1 MNYIDLKKSFIYLNP
16 NEENTW
22 RTNIKSILED
32 HSSNTKYFLTKEC
45 RAELIG
51 KYPFDHTAKSELCVV
66 LNDKKFRVN
75 IRDMPIN
82 KKKDFHSH
90 FYETKLSDDDICLQS
105 IDYKK
110 IEFKEIINSLNNRK
124 LADLYVKFS
133 YEFERKTYTIFT
145 QVEYL
150 NFKGKKKSSYEATQE
165 NYLQPICG
173 YVPFIMNENI
183 YISYVVKYIGNIFEG
198 NLEFILRK
206 NISAKYFSTP
216 ETSFIKNVLRKLS
229 LFIMSPIKISEFSS
243 KISIKDSKME
253 FYQIS
258 I

>member
-1 MNYIDLKKSFIYLNP
+1 MNYIDLKNSFVYLNP

-45 RAELIG
+45 RAERVG
-51 KYPFDHTAKSELCVV
+51 KHPFDHSEKSELCVV

-75 IRDMPIN
+75 IRDLPIN
-82 KKKDFHSH
+82 KKKDFHPH
-90 FYETKLSDDDICLQS
+90 FYETKISDDDICLETINYQN
-105 IDYKK
+105 
-110 IEFKEIINSLNNRK
+110 IEYNEIIDRLNSRK
-124 LADLYVKFS
+124 LAELYVKFS
-133 YEFERKTYTIFT
+133 YKFEEKSYSVFT

-150 NFKGKKKSSYEATQE
+150 NFKGKKKSSYEGTKE
-165 NYLQPICG
+165 SYLQPICG

-183 YISYVVKYIGNIFEG
+183 YISYAAKYNNDILEG
-198 NLEFILRK
+198 NLEFSLRK

-216 ETSFIKNVLRKLS
+216 ETGFIKNVLRKLS

-253 FYQIS
+253 FYQRS